1 MTVME
6 PKLAERRKGVS
17 EDRARGRLKWVLLF
31 LVLVGAV
38 VAGIWL
44 IRSPVLS
51 IREVSVAGAERSDPG
66 AIIAGIGMGSGTPTI
81 DVDQAAILQAVLS
94 DPWVASADVQ
104 VSFPGSISVEV
115 VEHVPFATVMA
126 ADGIV
131 TVSAAGAVVPADP
144 PAGAP
149 RIAIDTGPV
158 TSGYNI
164 ANPLILGALR
174 FVAAL
179 PPDLAATAEVVTD
192 GEGLTATVAGHRV
205 LLGRPADMNEKAIVL
220 ASLIDSGL
228 EVGAEVNVIAP
239 LRPAVTNPQLQLE
252 AEE

>member
-1 MTVME
+1 MTVMN

-31 LVLVGAV
+31 LLLVGAV

-51 IREVSVAGAERSDPG
+51 IRDVSVTGAERSDPG
-66 AIIAGIGMGSGTPTI
+66 AAIAEIGMGNGTPTI
-81 DVDQAAILQAVLS
+81 DVDQAAILQAVRS
-94 DPWVASADVQ
+94 DPWIASATVEI
-104 VSFPGSISVEV
+104 SFPGSISVAV
-115 VEHVPFATVMA
+115 VEHVPFATVLA
-126 ADGIV
+126 ADGVV
-131 TVSAAGAVVPADP
+131 TVSADGAVVPADAP
-144 PAGAP
+144 IGAP
-149 RIAIDTGPV
+149 KVSIDTGPV
-158 TSGYNI
+158 TSGYDI

-179 PPDLAATAEVVTD
+179 PPELAATAEVISD
-192 GEGLTATVAGHRV
+192 GEGLVAMVAGHRV

-220 ASLIDSGL
+220 ASLIESGIDS
-228 EVGAEVNVIAP
+228 GAEVNVIAP

-252 AEE
+252 TEE